1 MRQLLILGLLLF
13 LPVHSFADD
22 LKENIECK
30 KFYALKLQDDKY
42 VRFKPKQIIDYPN
55 EPTLETVWSIDC
67 KNNKVFFTGGI
78 FEREY
83 VLEKRI
89 YHKLNNIYVIDIVG
103 EEEGELYKYT
113 LNIEY
118 IDNDKAYISAYY
130 DKSIFTISP
139 DKYKLIV
146 K

>member
-1 MRQLLILGLLLF
+1 MC
-13 LPVHSFADD
+13 SFADG

-42 VRFKPKQIIDYPN
+42 VRFKPKQILDYPN
-55 EPTLETVWSIDC
+55 EPTLETTWHIDC
-67 KNNKVFFTGGI
+67 KNNKVLFAGGI

-83 VLEKRI
+83 VLEKRK
-89 YHKLNNIYVIDIVG
+89 YDKLNNIYLIDIVG
-103 EEEGELYKYT
+103 EEEGEEHKYT
-113 LNIEY
+113 LTIEY
-118 IDNDKAYISAYY
+118 IDNDKAYISGYY
-130 DKSIFTISP
+130 DKHLFTISP